1 MILRQPDNNNTM
13 RYLYYRKTDRKVILM
28 FLCLITTIF
37 SLLHFFGNKL
47 EKQTAGTSGTDSTE
61 IRMASAKTSG
71 AAHYTAK
78 KPGYAS
84 EATFYDAG
92 SHPVELF
99 CFDPNTA
106 DSTELLR
113 LGLQPWQVRNIYKY
127 RSRGGIY
134 RRTEDFA
141 RLYGLTAGQY
151 RRMKPYIRISPEFL
165 PAALL
170 PEAAL
175 SKTDTTAR
183 QRKIGAG
190 EHIVL
195 NTADSTQ
202 LLSVPGIGHY
212 FTRRILTYGKQLGG
226 YVSVDQLDEI
236 EDFPTESKQYFII
249 SSPAVRRLN
258 LNRLSVMELRRHP
271 YISFHQAQAIADYR
285 RIHGQLSSL
294 QDMKTQRDFP
304 PEAIERLLPY
314 VEF

>member
-1 MILRQPDNNNTM
+1 MRQF
-13 RYLYYRKTDRKVILM
+13 YYRKTDRRAIL
-28 FLCLITTIF
+28 LLLSLIVAAF
-37 SLLHFFGNKL
+37 SLIHFFGEKL
-47 EKQTAGTSGTDSTE
+47 GEQTADTPTADSTE
-61 IRMASAKTSG
+61 IRTASAKTSG
-71 AAHYTAK
+71 AAHYAAK
-78 KPGYAS
+78 KHGYAS
-84 EATFYDAG
+84 EATFYDTG

-134 RRTEDFA
+134 RRPEDFA

-175 SKTDTTAR
+175 EKTDTTAR

-202 LLSVPGIGHY
+202 LLSVPGIGSY